1 MSRTTIRRLAK
12 LWERYG
18 SCLKPSK
25 YLLQP
30 IKPPENRLIYP
41 FKSALLI
48 VIVTRTPL
56 NLCLHTGRM
65 KAATH
70 LLIRPQPARLE
81 TMLIT
86 QST

>member
-1 MSRTTIRRLAK
+1 MSRTTIRLLVK

-18 SCLKPSK
+18 SCLKLSK
-25 YLLQP
+25 DLLQP
-30 IKPPENRLIYP
+30 IKPPENRFLYL

-48 VIVTRTPL
+48 VIVTRTLL

-70 LLIRPQPARLE
+70 LLIQPQPARLG